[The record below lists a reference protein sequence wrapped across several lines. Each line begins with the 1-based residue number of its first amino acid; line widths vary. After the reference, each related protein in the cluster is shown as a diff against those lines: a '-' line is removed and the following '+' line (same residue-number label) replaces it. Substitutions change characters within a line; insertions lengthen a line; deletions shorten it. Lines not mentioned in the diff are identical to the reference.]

1 VPIYP
6 LYALLFAEVGLSG
19 AQISLLL
26 TIWSVVGVVAEVPSG
41 MFADR
46 FSRSWALSIGGLLQA
61 AAYATWTL
69 RPGFAGFAAGFVL
82 WGIGGS
88 FVSGASEALVYDGLA
103 ARGSAERFPVVLGRM
118 RAAALV
124 AQVPA
129 AVAATIL
136 FWWGGYPLVG
146 WASVGVCA
154 VAAAVARRIPD
165 TRLGSAARTRS
176 EAVES
181 EAVES
186 ESVES
191 ESEAGNLRRAFVEAW
206 QRPLVRAALLAV
218 AALAGLDALEEYVP
232 LLAGQWSVPVAAIPL
247 AVLGLPVAGA
257 LGAAL
262 GGRSAR
268 RLSGLRLGLRLGF
281 AGLLLLA
288 AALARVPMGLLCVFV
303 GYGLY
308 QSVLVSAGA
317 LLQKRITGPARAT
330 VTSLA
335 ALAGE
340 LAAFAT
346 YTAWALGGGP
356 GLAVLVLVVSV
367 TLPGWLRDPGKGSWD
382 NDLSGAVPFTSDTHH
397 GGSE

>member
-1 VPIYP
+1 MPIYP
-6 LYALLFAEVGLSG
+6 LYALLFADVGLSG

-46 FSRSWALSIGGLLQA
+46 FSRSWALSLGGLLQA
-61 AAYATWTL
+61 AAYAVWTL

-103 ARGSAERFPVVLGRM
+103 ARGAQERFPVVLGRM
-118 RAAALV
+118 RAAALL

-129 AVAATIL
+129 AVAATAL
-136 FWWGGYPLVG
+136 FRLGGYPLVG
-146 WASVGVCA
+146 WVSVGVCA
-154 VAAAVARRIPD
+154 AAAVLARLIPES
-165 TRLGSAARTRS
+165 RPGRAAPIP
-176 EAVES
+176 A
-181 EAVES
+181 
-186 ESVES
+186 
-191 ESEAGNLRRAFVEAW
+191 AGPEGLRYAIVEAW

-218 AALAGLDALEEYVP
+218 AALTGLDALEEYVP
-232 LLAGQWSVPVAAIPL
+232 LLAEQWSVPVAAIPL
-247 AVLGLPVAGA
+247 AVLGLPVSGA

-262 GGRSAR
+262 GGRPAR
-268 RLSGLRLGLRLGF
+268 HPSGLRLGLRLGC

-288 AALARVPMGLLCVFV
+288 AALARVPVGLLCVFI

-308 QSVLVSAGA
+308 QSVLVRAGA
-317 LLQKRITGPARAT
+317 LLQQRITGPSRAT

-340 LAAFAT
+340 VTAFAT
-346 YTAWALGGGP
+346 YAAWALGVGA

-367 TLPGWLRDPGKGSWD
+367 TLPGWLRDSGDRSWD
-382 NDLSGAVPFTSDTHH
+382 NRQSGAVPITSDTHH